1 MTREWQKT
9 GREVI
14 LMLEEKDKETDIQES
29 TKRKKKGNTEILFW
43 ASRWSQ
49 MNILSSIILK
59 WPMKSRC

>member
-29 TKRKKKGNTEILFW
+29 TKRKKKREILKYSFGL
-43 ASRWSQ
+43 ADEV
-49 MNILSSIILK
+49 K
-59 WPMKSRC
+59 WTFYLQLF